1 MEQSNQSFVFY
12 ESYAKGVRK
21 LAPAEQL
28 AVYNALIDYMF
39 YGIEPQLEGAAEG
52 MFLLIEPTVTAAR
65 NRHKEKQRAAQ
76 SRWSR
81 QKSDEAAPPQPPARE
96 EPREQTKQA
105 DNHKPVAPPKQEES
119 RPSAPNGRPYHI
131 GTLHNVYLNQQ
142 EHDALQKQLG
152 DDMNA
157 IINRYSKYKQANGF
171 VLLRDFE
178 ALQYFLNHGTI
189 PEGKFERNCGE
200 T

>member
-1 MEQSNQSFVFY
+1 VDQSNQSFVFY

-21 LAPAEQL
+21 LEPAEQL

-52 MFLLIEPTVTAAR
+52 MLILIEPTVTAAR

-81 QKSDEAAPPQPPARE
+81 QKSDEEVAPQPPARE
-96 EPREQTKQA
+96 EPKEQTKQA
-105 DNHKPVAPPKQEES
+105 DNHRPAAPPKQEES
-119 RPSAPNGRPYHI
+119 RPSAPNERPYHI
-131 GTLHNVYLNQQ
+131 GTLRNVFLNQQ
-142 EHDALQKQLG
+142 EYDALRKQLG

-157 IINRYSKYKQANGF
+157 SINRYSKHKQANGF

-178 ALQYFLNHGTI
+178 ALQYF
-189 PEGKFERNCGE
+189 
-200 T
+200 